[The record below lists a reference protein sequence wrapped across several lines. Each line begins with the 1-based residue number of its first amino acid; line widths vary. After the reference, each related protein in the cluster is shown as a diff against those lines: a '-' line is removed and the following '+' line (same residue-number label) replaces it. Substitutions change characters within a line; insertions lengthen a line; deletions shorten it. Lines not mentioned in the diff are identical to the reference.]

1 MTNSYRVPFRF
12 GMSIRDSLAATG
24 VVRFSFNGQIASV
37 SGIPIGGPIQYILR
51 LNGRVLPQT
60 LLTFPVQRF
69 DTVSLELVYSLTG
82 RTEDELSQELTDIAH
97 LNVAEHFATYDPEE
111 V

>member
-1 MTNSYRVPFRF
+1 
-12 GMSIRDSLAATG
+12 MSIRDSLAATG

-69 DTVSLELVYSLTG
+69 DTVSIELIFFISG
-82 RTEDELSQELTDIAH
+82 RAEDELSQELTDIAH
-97 LNVAEHFATYDPEE
+97 LNVAEHFATYD
-111 V
+111 

>member
-1 MTNSYRVPFRF
+1 
-12 GMSIRDSLAATG
+12 MSIRDSLAATG

-37 SGIPIGGPIQYILR
+37 SGIPIGGPIQFVLR
-51 LNGRVLPQT
+51 LNGRVIPQT

-69 DTVSLELVYSLTG
+69 DTVAIELFFSVTG
-82 RTEDELSQELTDIAH
+82 RADEEDKLQQELTDIAH